1 MLRIAQTLLNL
12 AFSLLGQT
20 FGLLARAASHFSSL
34 LLHLAGGVL
43 DRALDLIAVHKNP
56 RLVEGIGWPRVA
68 FLDVVE
74 PSPCVLSVA
83 SNWGV
88 SACRLGPT
96 RSPRQGVFAIADIAS
111 AMVCHCKRMLRPESM
126 ESVGADPLGA

>member
-1 MLRIAQTLLNL
+1 MLRIAHALLNL

-83 SNWGV
+83 SDCGV

-96 RSPRQGVFAIADIAS
+96 RSPRGCPPAAYIAS
-111 AMVCHCKRMLRPESM
+111 C
-126 ESVGADPLGA
+126 